1 MVVYKVADVNV
12 YIPSGE
18 YVGVSFSTVAVW
30 SPLVVVPS
38 VTYMYM
44 YLTVWPPAKGC
55 VYTAFPPLKLC
66 MWPPNSCWV
75 VNELVFLLHS
85 I

>member
-30 SPLVVVPS
+30 SP
-38 VTYMYM
+38 
-44 YLTVWPPAKGC
+44 
-55 VYTAFPPLKLC
+55 
-66 MWPPNSCWV
+66 
-75 VNELVFLLHS
+75 
-85 I
+85 